1 MNVRRRAC
9 AASASVV
16 LVLAALAGCGASGF
30 PAAADPKPPPAP
42 AESNPPGDIPD
53 NQVYVVFKPSTGGF
67 TVSVPEG
74 WARTF
79 TGPVTAFTDKLNRIE
94 VSEHAAATA
103 PTTASVTAREVPA
116 LAKAVPGFA
125 PGKASEVTRKAG
137 KAVLYTYQGTT
148 PADPVTG
155 KTVRDAFE
163 RYVFHHNGRD
173 VVLILSGPVK
183 ADNVDPWRT
192 VTDSLR
198 WQ

>member
-9 AASASVV
+9 AASASLV
-16 LVLAALAGCGASGF
+16 LLLAALAGCGASGS

-53 NQVYVVFKPSTGGF
+53 NQVYVVFKPAAGGF

-74 WARTF
+74 WARTA

-103 PTTASVTAREVPA
+103 PTTASVTARDVPA
-116 LAKAVPGFA
+116 LAKTVPGFS

-137 KAVLYTYQGTT
+137 KAVLYTYQGTAPT
-148 PADPVTG
+148 DPVTG
-155 KTVRDAFE
+155 KTLRDAFE
-163 RYVFHHNGRD
+163 RYVFHHDGRD
-173 VVLILSGPVK
+173 VVLTLSGPVK